1 MQVHAPLRNE
11 RVKPEA
17 KLTHV
22 HIPVRPV
29 APSGG
34 KASLMEPLA
43 TDRGEAKCFCFL
55 LWSCVSGFD
64 GAWRSRNTKSMQV
77 SNVLRV
83 ML

>member
-43 TDRGEAKCFCFL
+43 TSRGETVCL
-55 LWSCVSGFD
+55 LLDHAGHACVRLLG
-64 GAWRSRNTKSMQV
+64 
-77 SNVLRV
+77 LRAEN
-83 ML
+83 